1 MRDVAALVDRIG
13 TERAERVWHQLEIL
27 ALFDRCRSLHQAVL
41 LLLSE
46 GFVHEAVILGRP
58 LFTDSLALAELAG
71 LDEKQRG
78 SLVVGWA
85 LGSWAQMK
93 GYFLDR
99 RARGHDVEAEL
110 EAIAE
115 RELEVEKYARQHGY
129 DTKHWQPDD
138 HAKRLA
144 DAHGRADE
152 YGALLVA
159 QMFVHGAMTATSER
173 YARTGEGV
181 YVVGGP
187 VRSPRR
193 WERDAG
199 LFASHSML
207 LAARAVCR
215 VFDWTEPPEL
225 GELLRAIREEGE
237 RAVAEL
243 GSSQP

>member
-1 MRDVAALVDRIG
+1 
-13 TERAERVWHQLEIL
+13 
-27 ALFDRCRSLHQAVL
+27 
-41 LLLSE
+41 
-46 GFVHEAVILGRP
+46 
-58 LFTDSLALAELAG
+58 
-71 LDEKQRG
+71 
-78 SLVVGWA
+78 
-85 LGSWAQMK
+85 MK

-99 RARGHDVEAEL
+99 RSRGHDVTADL
-110 EAIAE
+110 EALAE
-115 RELEVEKYARQHGY
+115 REGEVRNYALEHDY

-152 YGALLVA
+152 YGGLLVT
-159 QMFVHGAMTATSER
+159 QMFVHGATTVTCER
-173 YARTGEGV
+173 WARTGEGV

-187 VRSPRR
+187 VESPRR

-215 VFDWTEPPEL
+215 VFDWAEPPEL
-225 GELLRAIREEGE
+225 GELLKAIHEESARA
-237 RAVAEL
+237 AAEP